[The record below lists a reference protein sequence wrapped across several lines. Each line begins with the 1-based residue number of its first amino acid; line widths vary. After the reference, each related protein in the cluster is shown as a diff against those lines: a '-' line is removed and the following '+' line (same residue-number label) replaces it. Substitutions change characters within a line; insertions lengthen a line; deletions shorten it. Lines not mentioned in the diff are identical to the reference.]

1 MSYTGRARDTIRDS
15 LLSFWSQEYTA
26 AGERL
31 LIAPGSDAYLWASAL
46 AVMLEGL
53 EAQAESV
60 ARDILPDQ
68 ASDEAIARHGSV
80 DGVARRAGVR
90 ARHTVTVTAGVD
102 ATYTFPVGVTYRM
115 AYSDG
120 TLYTVEDSSVTIAA
134 GTGTITV
141 TAADIGA
148 APTRTATD
156 VLTFVSTPTGLSA
169 TGTVASVATTGTDQE
184 SYSAWAARII
194 ARRQERPAS
203 GNRADWQDWVE
214 GYTGTTIT
222 RAYVYPLLAPPAS
235 YPGAGTPDTPGCVT
249 VVAVG
254 PAQGDD
260 TTNFRIVPLDNASTH
275 TPGAALPFIRGYI
288 EGVFTIDGDVTTTG
302 TMLRPVTMVGD
313 NANVEAISIASQ
325 PVTLSCT
332 MTAANAFPW
341 TGALTIVSSTATSLV
356 VAGDHSVTG
365 SPKSGM
371 RALVVPTT
379 GTAVRGATIA
389 ITLGAATFGGV
400 NTTFDQTA
408 SPCGTPTGSVYPCP
422 PNWETIRAS
431 VFAHFDGLGPGD
443 TTPASRWPSESTE
456 ARATLYRTGLAAEV
470 ITGIPVVTTVT
481 TTTATTTVTTTTT
494 TVASTTSTTAGT
506 PATGVLSCTVTT
518 PAADVTPAAK
528 TVVTLGTL
536 LVTP

>member
-1 MSYTGRARDTIRDS
+1 MSFTGRTRDTIRDQ
-15 LLSFWSQEYTA
+15 LLSFWAQEYSA

-80 DGVARRAGVR
+80 DGVARRSGVH
-90 ARHTVTVTAGVD
+90 ASHTVTVAGPANVIV
-102 ATYTFPVGVTYRM
+102 TFAAGARM

-120 TLYTVEDSSVTIAA
+120 TLYSIDSPSVLLS
-134 GTGTITV
+134 GGGHTGTITV
-141 TAADIGA
+141 TAVDLGATGTRAIGD
-148 APTRTATD
+148 T
-156 VLTFVSTPTGLSA
+156 LTWVSTPTGLNA
-169 TGTVASVATTGTDQE
+169 TGTIASLVTTGTDLE

-214 GYTGTTIT
+214 RYTGTTVA

-254 PAQGDD
+254 PAQGDSL
-260 TTNFRIVPLDNASTH
+260 THKRVVPSDDASTH
-275 TPGAALPFIRGYI
+275 TAGAALTRIRDYI
-288 EGVFTIDGDVTTTG
+288 EGDRTIAGEATANG
-302 TMLRPVTMVGD
+302 TMLRPVTMVAA
-313 NANVEAISIASQ
+313 NAAVEAISEVSQ
-325 PVTLSCT
+325 NVVLSCA
-332 MTAANAFPW
+332 MTTANAFPW
-341 TGALTIVSSTATSLV
+341 TGAQAIILSTDTTIK
-356 VAGDHSVTG
+356 VTG
-365 SPKSGM
+365 DYTALGGK
-371 RALVVPTT
+371 RALVLPATPTER
-379 GTAVRGATIA
+379 GGYRAV
-389 ITLGAATFGGV
+389 TLGPGV
-400 NTTFDQTA
+400 YSAGDTTFTQVA
-408 SPCGTPTGSVYPCP
+408 GQEVGFPVGSIYPCP

-431 VFAHFDGLGPGD
+431 VFAYFDGLGPGD
-443 TTPASRWPSESTE
+443 TTPASRWPSEAVE

-481 TTTATTTVTTTTT
+481 ATTATATVTTTT
-494 TVASTTSTTAGT
+494 TVASATSTTAGT

>member
-1 MSYTGRARDTIRDS
+1 MSFTGRARDTIRGS
-15 LLSFWSQEYTA
+15 LLSFWSQEYTV

-53 EAQAESV
+53 EAQAESA

-102 ATYTFPVGVTYRM
+102 ATYTFPTGVTYRM

-120 TLYTVEDSSVTIAA
+120 TLYTVDSVAVTIAA

-141 TAADIGA
+141 TAADIGVD
-148 APTRTATD
+148 PTRAVAD
-156 VLTFVSTPTGLSA
+156 VLTFVSAPPGLDA
-169 TGTVASVATTGTDQE
+169 TGTVASVATTGTDLE
-184 SYSAWAARII
+184 SYSMWAARII

-254 PAQGDD
+254 PAQGDVL
-260 TTNFRIVPLDNASTH
+260 TNTRVVPTDDASTR
-275 TPGAALPFIRGYI
+275 TAGAALTRIRDYI
-288 EGVFTIDGDVTTTG
+288 EGDRTVAGVATDDG
-302 TMLRPVTMVGD
+302 TMLRPVTMVAA
-313 NANVEAISIASQ
+313 NAAVEAISVSAQ
-325 PVTLSCT
+325 NVVLSCT
-332 MTAANAFPW
+332 MTATNDFPW
-341 TGALTIVSSTATSLV
+341 VGAIAIILSTDTTIK
-356 VAGDHSVTG
+356 VTG
-365 SPKSGM
+365 DYTALAGK
-371 RALVVPTT
+371 RALVLPATPTER
-379 GTAVRGATIA
+379 GGYRAV
-389 ITLGAATFGGV
+389 TLGNANFAAGD
-400 NTTFDQTA
+400 TTFTQAT
-408 SPCGTPTGSVYPCP
+408 GQEVGFPTGSIYPCP

-431 VFAHFDGLGPGD
+431 VFAHFDDLGPGD

-456 ARATLYRTGLAAEV
+456 ARATLYRTGLAADV
-470 ITGIPVVTTVT
+470 INGAQSPAV
-481 TTTATTTVTTTTT
+481 
-494 TVASTTSTTAGT
+494 
-506 PATGVLSCTVTT
+506 ATGVLSCTVTT

-528 TVVTLGTL
+528 TVVTLGSL

>member
-1 MSYTGRARDTIRDS
+1 MAFTGRSRATIRDS
-15 LLSFWSQEYTA
+15 ILATWSAEYTSI
-26 AGERL
+26 GLRL
-31 LIAPGSDAYLWASAL
+31 LIAPGSDAYLQASAF
-46 AVMLEGL
+46 AVLMEGL

-90 ARHTVTVTAGVD
+90 ARHPVTVTAGVD
-102 ATYTFPVGVTYRM
+102 ATYTFPTGVTYRM

-120 TLYTVEDSSVTIAA
+120 TLYTVDSVAVTIAA
-134 GTGTITV
+134 GTGTITI

-156 VLTFVSTPTGLSA
+156 VLTFVSTPTGLDA

-254 PAQGDD
+254 PAQGDVL
-260 TTNFRIVPLDNASTH
+260 TNTRVVPTDDASTR
-275 TPGAALPFIRGYI
+275 TAGAALTRIRDYI
-288 EGVFTIDGDVTTTG
+288 EGDRTVAGVATDDG
-302 TMLRPVTMVGD
+302 TMLRPVTMVAD
-313 NANVEAISIASQ
+313 NAAVEAISE
-325 PVTLSCT
+325 VTQNVVLSCT

-341 TGALTIVSSTATSLV
+341 VGGIAIILSTDTTIK
-356 VAGDHSVTG
+356 VTG
-365 SPKSGM
+365 DYTALAGK
-371 RALVVPTT
+371 RALVLPATPTER
-379 GTAVRGATIA
+379 GGYRAV
-389 ITLGAATFGGV
+389 TLGNANFAAGDTKFTQATGQEVG
-400 NTTFDQTA
+400 F
-408 SPCGTPTGSVYPCP
+408 PTGSIYPCP
-422 PNWETIRAS
+422 PNWGTIRDD
-431 VFAHFDGLGPGD
+431 VFSHFDALGPGD
-443 TTPASRWPSESTE
+443 TTPASRWPAEDVE
-456 ARATLYRTGLAAEV
+456 ARATLYRTGLAADV
-470 ITGIPVVTTVT
+470 INGVQSPAV
-481 TTTATTTVTTTTT
+481 
-494 TVASTTSTTAGT
+494 
-506 PATGVLSCTVTT
+506 ATGVLSCTVTT

>member
-102 ATYTFPVGVTYRM
+102 AAYTFPTGVTYRM

-120 TLYTVEDSSVTIAA
+120 TLYTVDSTSVTIAA

-148 APTRTATD
+148 DPTRAVAD
-156 VLTFVSTPTGLSA
+156 VLTFVSAPAGLDA

-214 GYTGTTIT
+214 GYTGTTVT

-254 PAQGDD
+254 PAQGDVL
-260 TTNFRIVPLDNASTH
+260 TNTRIVPTDDASTR
-275 TPGAALPFIRGYI
+275 TAGAALTRIRDYI
-288 EGVFTIDGDVTTTG
+288 EGDRTIAGVATDDG
-302 TMLRPVTMVGD
+302 TMLRPVTMVAA
-313 NANVEAISIASQ
+313 NAAVEAISVSAQ
-325 PVTLSCT
+325 NVVLSCT
-332 MTAANAFPW
+332 MTTANAFPW
-341 TGALTIVSSTATSLV
+341 VGAIAIILSTDTTIK
-356 VAGDHSVTG
+356 VTG
-365 SPKSGM
+365 DYTALAGK
-371 RALVVPTT
+371 RALVLPATPTER
-379 GTAVRGATIA
+379 GGYRAV
-389 ITLGAATFGGV
+389 TLGNANFAAGD
-400 NTTFDQTA
+400 TTFTQAT
-408 SPCGTPTGSVYPCP
+408 GQEVGFPTGSIYPCP
-422 PNWETIRAS
+422 ANWETIRDD
-431 VFAHFDGLGPGD
+431 VFSHFDGLGPGD
-443 TTPASRWPSESTE
+443 TTPASRWPAEDVE
-456 ARATLYRTGLAAEV
+456 ARATLYRTGLAADV
-470 ITGIPVVTTVT
+470 ISGAQSPAV
-481 TTTATTTVTTTTT
+481 
-494 TVASTTSTTAGT
+494 
-506 PATGVLSCTVTT
+506 ATGVLSCSVTT

>member
-90 ARHTVTVTAGVD
+90 ARHPVTVTAGVD

-120 TLYTVEDSSVTIAA
+120 TLYTVDSVAVTIAA

-148 APTRTATD
+148 DPTRAVAD
-156 VLTFVSTPTGLSA
+156 VLTFVSAPTGLDA

-254 PAQGDD
+254 PAQGDVL
-260 TTNFRIVPLDNASTH
+260 TNTRVVPTDDASTR
-275 TPGAALPFIRGYI
+275 TAGAALTRIRDYI
-288 EGVFTIDGDVTTTG
+288 EGDRTVAGVATDDG

-325 PVTLSCT
+325 AVTLSCS
-332 MTAANAFPW
+332 MTTTNAFPW
-341 TGALTIVSSTATSLV
+341 SGTLTIVSSTATTMTVS
-356 VAGDHSVTG
+356 GDARTLTG
-365 SPKSGM
+365 LL
-371 RALVVPTT
+371 ALVVPTT
-379 GTAVRGATIA
+379 GTMVRGVTIA
-389 ITLGAATFGGV
+389 ITLGAGV
-400 NTTFDQTA
+400 FAAGNTTFDQTA
-408 SPCGTPTGSVYPCP
+408 SPCGTPTGTAYPCP
-422 PNWETIRAS
+422 ANWPTIRAS
-431 VFAHFDGLGPGD
+431 VFAHFDALGPGD
-443 TTPASRWPSESTE
+443 TTPASRWPAEDVE
-456 ARATLYRTGLAAEV
+456 ARATLYRTGLAADV
-470 ITGIPVVTTVT
+470 ING
-481 TTTATTTVTTTTT
+481 AQ
-494 TVASTTSTTAGT
+494 T
-506 PATGVLSCTVTT
+506 PAVATGVLSCSVTT

>member
-120 TLYTVEDSSVTIAA
+120 TLYTVDSVAVTIAA

-148 APTRTATD
+148 DPTRAVAD
-156 VLTFVSTPTGLSA
+156 VLTFVSAPTGLDA
-169 TGTVASVATTGTDQE
+169 TGTVASVATTGTDLE
-184 SYSAWAARII
+184 SYSMWAARII

-203 GNRADWQDWVE
+203 GNRADWQGWVE

-254 PAQGDD
+254 PAQGDVL
-260 TTNFRIVPLDNASTH
+260 TNTRVVPTDDASTR
-275 TPGAALPFIRGYI
+275 TAGAALTRIRDYI
-288 EGVFTIDGDVTTTG
+288 EGDRTVAGVATDDG
-302 TMLRPVTMVGD
+302 TMLRPVTMVAA
-313 NANVEAISIASQ
+313 NAAVEAISVSAQ
-325 PVTLSCT
+325 NVVLSCT

-341 TGALTIVSSTATSLV
+341 VGAIAIILSTDTTIK
-356 VAGDHSVTG
+356 VTG
-365 SPKSGM
+365 DYTALAGK
-371 RALVVPTT
+371 RALVLPATPTER
-379 GTAVRGATIA
+379 GGYRAV
-389 ITLGAATFGGV
+389 TLGNANFAAGD
-400 NTTFDQTA
+400 TTFTQAT
-408 SPCGTPTGSVYPCP
+408 GQEVGFPTGSIYPCP

>member
-90 ARHTVTVTAGVD
+90 ARHPVTVTAGVD
-102 ATYTFPVGVTYRM
+102 ATYTFPTGVTYRM

-120 TLYTVEDSSVTIAA
+120 TLYTVDSVAVTIAA

-148 APTRTATD
+148 DPTRAVAD
-156 VLTFVSTPTGLSA
+156 VLTFVSAPTGLDA

-254 PAQGDD
+254 PAQGDVL
-260 TTNFRIVPLDNASTH
+260 TNTRVVPTDDASTR
-275 TPGAALPFIRGYI
+275 TAGAALTRIRDYI
-288 EGVFTIDGDVTTTG
+288 EGDRTVAGVATDDG
-302 TMLRPVTMVGD
+302 TMLRPVTMVAD
-313 NANVEAISIASQ
+313 NAAVEAISVSAQ
-325 PVTLSCT
+325 NVVLSCT

-341 TGALTIVSSTATSLV
+341 VGAIAIILSTDTTIK
-356 VAGDHSVTG
+356 VTG
-365 SPKSGM
+365 DYTALAGK
-371 RALVVPTT
+371 RALVLPATPTER
-379 GTAVRGATIA
+379 GGYRAV
-389 ITLGAATFGGV
+389 TLGNANFAAGD
-400 NTTFDQTA
+400 TTFTQAT
-408 SPCGTPTGSVYPCP
+408 GQEVGFPTGSIYPCP
-422 PNWETIRAS
+422 PNWGTIRDD
-431 VFAHFDGLGPGD
+431 VFSHFDGLGPGD
-443 TTPASRWPSESTE
+443 TTPASRWPAEDVE
-456 ARATLYRTGLAAEV
+456 ARATLYRTGLAADV
-470 ITGIPVVTTVT
+470 INGAQSPAV
-481 TTTATTTVTTTTT
+481 
-494 TVASTTSTTAGT
+494 
-506 PATGVLSCTVTT
+506 ATGVLSCSVTT

-528 TVVTLGTL
+528 TVVILGTL

>member
-90 ARHTVTVTAGVD
+90 ARHPVTVTAGVD
-102 ATYTFPVGVTYRM
+102 ATYTFPTGVTYRM

-120 TLYTVEDSSVTIAA
+120 TLYTVDSVAVTIAA
-134 GTGTITV
+134 GTGTITI

-156 VLTFVSTPTGLSA
+156 VLTFVSAPTGLDA

-254 PAQGDD
+254 PAQGDVL
-260 TTNFRIVPLDNASTH
+260 TNTRVVPTDDASTR
-275 TPGAALPFIRGYI
+275 TAGAALTRIRDYI
-288 EGVFTIDGDVTTTG
+288 EGDRTVAGVATDDG
-302 TMLRPVTMVGD
+302 TMLRPVTMVAD
-313 NANVEAISIASQ
+313 NAAVEAISVSAQ
-325 PVTLSCT
+325 NVVLSCT
-332 MTAANAFPW
+332 MTATNAFPW
-341 TGALTIVSSTATSLV
+341 VGAIAIILSTDTTIK
-356 VAGDHSVTG
+356 VTG
-365 SPKSGM
+365 DYTALAGK
-371 RALVVPTT
+371 RALVLPATPTER
-379 GTAVRGATIA
+379 GGYRAV
-389 ITLGAATFGGV
+389 TLGNANFAAGD
-400 NTTFDQTA
+400 TTFTQAT
-408 SPCGTPTGSVYPCP
+408 GQEVGFPTGSIYPCP
-422 PNWETIRAS
+422 PNWGTIRDD
-431 VFAHFDGLGPGD
+431 VFSHFDGLGPGD
-443 TTPASRWPSESTE
+443 TTPASRWPAEDVE
-456 ARATLYRTGLAAEV
+456 ARATLYRTGLAADV
-470 ITGIPVVTTVT
+470 INGAQSPAV
-481 TTTATTTVTTTTT
+481 
-494 TVASTTSTTAGT
+494 
-506 PATGVLSCTVTT
+506 ATGVLSCSVTT